1 MRKPYQLK
9 KKGNKAHRKD
19 NRDLLILCAPGLLK
33 VLIFSYIPLIWLTI
47 AFQFYIPRRG
57 LLGSKWVGF
66 ENFNFLLKSSTASTL
81 IRNAVVINVLGIAFG
96 TIFSVIL
103 GLFLYEIT
111 KKIMLKISQTVVIF
125 PYFVSWPLVGVL
137 VMSFLSDRT
146 GMLTNIIKVMF
157 GTELDPYSDP
167 NLWWGIITFCS
178 VWKTAGLSAVTYY
191 AVLMT
196 NDKSLY
202 EAAEIDGASRF
213 RTLWHIALPSLKLMI
228 ILNVIMSSANV
239 LRCDFNMIYY
249 VTNNSAALYNTT
261 DVIETYIFR
270 ALRTDGDYSISTAV
284 GLLQAFVGFVL
295 TLIVNRV
302 CKKISKES
310 LF

>member
-1 MRKPYQLK
+1 MRKPRDLM
-9 KKGNKAHRKD
+9 KKGNRAHRKD
-19 NRDLLILCAPGLLK
+19 NRDLLLLSLPGILK
-33 VLIFSYIPLIWLTI
+33 VLVFSYIPLIWLTI

-103 GLFLYEIT
+103 GLFLFEIT
-111 KKIMLKISQTVVIF
+111 KKIILKVSQTVVIF

-146 GMLTNIIKVMF
+146 GMLTNIIKAIF
-157 GTELDPYSDP
+157 GGEIDPYSNP
-167 NLWWGIITFCS
+167 NIWWGIITFCS

-196 NDKSLY
+196 NDKTLY

-249 VTNNSAALYNTT
+249 VTNNSAALYDKT

-270 ALRTDGDYSISTAV
+270 ALRTDGDYSISTAI

-302 CKKISKES
+302 CKKISNES

>member
-1 MRKPYQLK
+1 MRKPYQMK
-9 KKGNKAHRKD
+9 KKGNRGSKRD
-19 NRDLLILCAPGLLK
+19 NLELLLLCTPGLLK
-33 VLIFSYIPLIWLTI
+33 VFIFSYIPFIWLMI

-81 IRNAVVINVLGIAFG
+81 ITNAVAINILGIVFG

-111 KKIMLKISQTVVIF
+111 KKIMLKVSQTVVIF

-146 GMLTNIIKVMF
+146 GMITNIIKSLF
-157 GTELDPYSDP
+157 GTEIDPYSDP

-196 NDKSLY
+196 NDKTLY

-249 VTNNSAALYNTT
+249 VTNNSAALYDKT

>member
-1 MRKPYQLK
+1 MRNPKQCK
-9 KKGNKAHRKD
+9 KKGNKSRRKD
-19 NRDLLILCAPGLLK
+19 NRDLFLLSLPGILK
-33 VLIFSYIPLIWLTI
+33 VFIFSYIPFIWLTI
-47 AFQFYIPRRG
+47 AFQFYKPRRG
-57 LLGSKWVGF
+57 ILGSDWVGF

-81 IRNAVVINVLGIAFG
+81 IRNAVVINVLGIIFG

-111 KKIMLKISQTVVIF
+111 RKIMLKVAQTVVIF

-146 GMLTNIIKVMF
+146 GMLTNIIKSLF
-157 GTELDPYSDP
+157 GSEIDPYSNP
-167 NLWWGIITFCS
+167 NIWWGIITFCS
-178 VWKTAGLSAVTYY
+178 VWKSAGLSAVTYY

-213 RTLWHIALPSLKLMI
+213 RTLWHVALPSLKLMI

-239 LRCDFNMIYY
+239 LRCDFNMVYY
-249 VTNNSAALYNTT
+249 VTNNAAALYDKT

-270 ALRTDGDYSISTAV
+270 ALRTDGDYSISTAI

-295 TLIVNRV
+295 TIIVNQV

>member
-1 MRKPYQLK
+1 MRKPNQLM

-19 NRDLLILCAPGLLK
+19 NRDLFLLSFPGLLK
-33 VLIFSYIPLIWLTI
+33 VFIFSYIPLIWLTI

-66 ENFNFLLKSSTASTL
+66 ENFNFLLKSSTATSL
-81 IRNAVVINVLGIAFG
+81 IRNAVAINVLGIVFG

-111 KKIMLKISQTVVIF
+111 KKIMLKFSQTVVIF

-137 VMSFLSDRT
+137 VMSFLSERT
-146 GMLTNIIKVMF
+146 GMITNVLQLIF
-157 GTELDPYSDP
+157 GSEIDPYSNP
-167 NLWWGIITFCS
+167 NIWWAIITFCS

-196 NDKSLY
+196 NDKTLY
-202 EAAEIDGASRF
+202 EAAQIDGASRF

-249 VTNNSAALYNTT
+249 VTNNAAALYDKT

-270 ALRTDGDYSISTAV
+270 ALRTDGDYSISTAI
-284 GLLQAFVGFVL
+284 GLLQAFVGFIL
-295 TLIVNRV
+295 TLIVNQI
-302 CKKISKES
+302 CKRISKES